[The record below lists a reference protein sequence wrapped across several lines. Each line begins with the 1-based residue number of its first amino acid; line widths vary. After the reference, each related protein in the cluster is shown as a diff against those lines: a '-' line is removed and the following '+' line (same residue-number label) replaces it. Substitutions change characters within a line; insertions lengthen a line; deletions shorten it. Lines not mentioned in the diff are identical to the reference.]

1 MLFLTR
7 LFLLSMLVLNLHTLH
22 AEITYLG
29 EAQIPGTARDKSGLK
44 GTDRDGKTPLDRLGG
59 LGSAIAYT
67 GKGNRY
73 LLASDRGPRDGDSN
87 FPCRIHEMD
96 IVVDLKAKQ
105 PVTAKL
111 METNLLRD
119 EKGKPFVGSLEAL
132 DRRLDPEG
140 VRLGRDGSV
149 YLSDEYGPFLWQFDR
164 KGTVRKRLT
173 VPDRFRPAKP
183 GPTPRD
189 ELPPKN
195 SRGRQPNRGLEGL
208 AITPD
213 GTKLL
218 ASLQSPL
225 IPEGLDRDNK
235 RVGLNARL
243 LEVTLK
249 DGSTRELVYSLEN
262 ETLGLNEI
270 LAISATRY
278 LVIERDGLEGKEAK
292 FKRLFV
298 IDTSRSSDVSK
309 VDLLPL
315 KRLPETIAPVSKK
328 PFLDLLDP
336 KWKLAGVDFP
346 EKIEGLAF
354 GPDLPDGRRL
364 LIVTAD
370 NDFIDTKPLR
380 IWAFAIEHADLPDF
394 EPQQF
399 DAK

>member
-1 MLFLTR
+1 
-7 LFLLSMLVLNLHTLH
+7 
-22 AEITYLG
+22 
-29 EAQIPGTARDKSGLK
+29 
-44 GTDRDGKTPLDRLGG
+44 
-59 LGSAIAYT
+59 
-67 GKGNRY
+67 
-73 LLASDRGPRDGDSN
+73 
-87 FPCRIHEMD
+87 MD

>member
-1 MLFLTR
+1 
-7 LFLLSMLVLNLHTLH
+7 LLSLLLVATLR

-29 EAQIPGTARDKSGLK
+29 QASLPGTARDRSGLK

-73 LLASDRGPRDGDSN
+73 VLASDRGPKDGDSI
-87 FPCRIHEMD
+87 FPCRLHEMD
-96 IVVDLKAKQ
+96 IVVDLKAKK
-105 PVTAKL
+105 PVTAEL
-111 METNLLRD
+111 IETNLLRD

-140 VRLGRDGSV
+140 IRMGRDGSL
-149 YLSDEYGPFLWQFDR
+149 YLSDEYGPYLWQFDR
-164 KGTVRKRLT
+164 KGTLLKRLN
-173 VPDRFRPAKP
+173 VPERFRPAKP
-183 GPTPRD
+183 GPTPKD

-195 SRGRQPNRGLEGL
+195 TRGRQPNRGLEGL

-213 GTKLL
+213 GKKLL
-218 ASLQSPL
+218 ACLQSPL
-225 IPEGLDRDNK
+225 IPEALDRENK
-235 RVGLNARL
+235 RLGLNARL

-249 DGSTRELVYSLEN
+249 DGSTRELVYPLEN

-270 LAISATRY
+270 LALSPTRY
-278 LVIERDGLEGKEAK
+278 LVLERDGLEGKDAK
-292 FKRLFV
+292 FKKVFV
-298 IDTSRSSDVSK
+298 IDISKASDVSK
-309 VDLLPL
+309 EELLPL
-315 KRLPETIAPVSKK
+315 RRLPGSITPVSKK

-336 KWKLAGVDFP
+336 KWKLAGADFP

-364 LIVTAD
+364 LLVTAD
-370 NDFIDTKPLR
+370 NDFIETKPLR
-380 IWAFAIEHADLPDF
+380 IWAFAIDRADLPDF

-399 DAK
+399 DPK